1 MAGAIPS
8 RMSVALPYSGRP
20 AHPRRA
26 SYAAAPAAPRSA
38 VLLQRVDHLLEAD
51 EVRLERREVGQQ
63 QGQALVPPVGQVA
76 QVEGRHPQLEG
87 RGPGRGAHAAG
98 SSSCSRAC
106 GTVMYHSTKERQRP
120 SGANSQTKMLR

>member
-1 MAGAIPS
+1 
-8 RMSVALPYSGRP
+8 MSVALPYSGRP

-26 SYAAAPAAPRSA
+26 SYEAAPGRAEEP
-38 VLLQRVDHLLEAD
+38 VLLQGVDHFLQTD

-63 QGQALVPPVGQVA
+63 QGQALIPAVGQVA
-76 QVEGRHPQLEG
+76 QVEGRHPQLQG
-87 RGPGRGAHAAG
+87 CRPGRGAHAAG